1 VETGAEDIDFLDR
14 GIGKMDCSPC
24 SWRHYDGVEMASESN
39 QSASALVSL
48 WGIVWI
54 IATLAGPLAVMLM
67 MPVDRPNAL
76 VTWVIRVALALHM
89 IASIMIARTDA
100 LGTRGSLSVM
110 LAIWLVLSGWLLM
123 ISVYLIGCAVTWDFG
138 QWTP

>member
-1 VETGAEDIDFLDR
+1 
-14 GIGKMDCSPC
+14 M
-24 SWRHYDGVEMASESN
+24 
-39 QSASALVSL
+39 VSF

-76 VTWVIRVALALHM
+76 MTWVIRVSLALHM

-100 LGTRGSLSVM
+100 LGTRRSLSVK

-123 ISVYLIGCAVTWDFG
+123 LSVYFIGCAVTWDFG

>member
-1 VETGAEDIDFLDR
+1 MPIVMENNT
-14 GIGKMDCSPC
+14 
-24 SWRHYDGVEMASESN
+24 RH
-39 QSASALVSL
+39 SANGLVSH

-54 IATLAGPLAVMLM
+54 VATVGGPLAVMLM
-67 MPVDRPNAL
+67 MPVDRPHEL
-76 VTWVIRVALALHM
+76 MTWVVRVALALHM

-100 LGTRGSLSVM
+100 LGTRRSLSVK

-123 ISVYLIGCAVTWDFG
+123 LSVYFIGCAVTWHFG